1 MTGPPSGKILI
12 LGDDRHPVIEGE
24 IPYLRVTGAEQ
35 AERGDMI
42 GPMTQ
47 IRQET
52 RQRGR
57 KLRVDEKFHRS
68 AAVKIV

>member
-1 MTGPPSGKILI
+1 
-12 LGDDRHPVIEGE
+12 
-24 IPYLRVTGAEQ
+24 
-35 AERGDMI
+35 MI